1 MAKDLILR
9 RQDLITNPTPRVPI
23 CLVLDCSPSMSGEVS
38 KGSAVQQTEP
48 RPIDELN
55 AGLKVFFTAVKEDE
69 VAKYSAEISIVAFS
83 GVAEEILDFDSIT
96 NVAIPTVD
104 LEIRHGG
111 TSIGKAVDLALNLL
125 DRRKNDYK
133 DSGVDY
139 FQPWLVIITDG
150 RPTDFSHLEVAPRVA
165 DLVRSKKLT
174 IFPIGVGKGS
184 DLLALEMFSP
194 SRKPLRLKEL
204 RFKEFFEWLSQSVTV
219 VSQSMPGEAIKLPLD
234 KISDWGTLD

>member
-1 MAKDLILR
+1 MARDLQLRRADLIE
-9 RQDLITNPTPRVPI
+9 NPTARVPI
-23 CLVLDCSPSMSGEVS
+23 CLVLDNSPSMSGEIEM
-38 KGSAVQQTEP
+38 GSLTEQTNP

-55 AGLKVFFTAVKEDE
+55 AGLKLFIKELQE
-69 VAKYSAEISIVAFS
+69 HEIARYSAEVAVVTFS
-83 GVAEEILDFDSIT
+83 SKPEQLVDFDSIT
-96 NVAIPTVD
+96 ETKLPAITV
-104 LEIRHGG
+104 EEVGG
-111 TSIGKAVDLALNLL
+111 TCLGTAVDSALKLL
-125 DRRKNDYK
+125 DRRKREYK
-133 DSGVDY
+133 DAGVDY